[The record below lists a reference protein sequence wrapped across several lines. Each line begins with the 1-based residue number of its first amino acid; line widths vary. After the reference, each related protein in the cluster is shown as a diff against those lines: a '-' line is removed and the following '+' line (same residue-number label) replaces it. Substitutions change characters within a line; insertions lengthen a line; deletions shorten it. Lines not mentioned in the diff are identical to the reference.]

1 MRIRSLMY
9 SIFVSHSA
17 GPHFTGQ
24 IVFGMTPAS
33 RTEHLGANCCP
44 VSEGQLGVQSC
55 SRQSALRKCCSQA
68 HKHQGTKIFIWNEK
82 FKNPTNKQKGGESII
97 IHTVVLSS
105 NIISVQC
112 SVLFVARI
120 SWWCVAAC
128 SQLKTAETH
137 SDSHNT
143 Q

>member
-1 MRIRSLMY
+1 MY

-44 VSEGQLGVQSC
+44 VSEGQHGVQSC
-55 SRQSALRKCCSQA
+55 SRQSALRKCCSQT
-68 HKHQGTKIFIWNEK
+68 HKHQGKKIFIWNEK

-97 IHTVVLSS
+97 KFILTFYHQTSLVCSAVCCLHAFCETMKQTLSRLS
-105 NIISVQC
+105 LEFYYLNG
-112 SVLFVARI
+112 
-120 SWWCVAAC
+120 
-128 SQLKTAETH
+128 QLA
-137 SDSHNT
+137 
-143 Q
+143 